1 MDYRSPNAGL
11 QRQVEELTE
20 ELASL
25 QAAPGEAE
33 LAVPEDS
40 ELAKLRREARR
51 VEARA
56 EKHRKRERVR
66 ELTPR
71 ERVHFARMHGSG
83 VLGLVL
89 SAFLTLYLL
98 VMAFLGAAF
107 EDTAVYV
114 AVTAGM
120 SAVASGTFVLVARRD
135 ARARRAG
142 RTAPDDFS
150 AGDSD

>member
-1 MDYRSPNAGL
+1 MDYRSPVASL
-11 QRQVEELTE
+11 QRQVEELSE

-25 QAAPGEAE
+25 EAAPGEAE

-40 ELAKLRREARR
+40 ELAKLRREAKR

-56 EKHRKRERVR
+56 AKHRKQERLR

-89 SAFLTLYLL
+89 SAFLTLYLV
-98 VMAFLGAAF
+98 VMAFLGAPF
-107 EDTAVYV
+107 EDTAIYM

-120 SAVASGTFVLVARRD
+120 SAVAGGTLVLVARHD
-135 ARARRAG
+135 ARARRTG
-142 RTAPDDFS
+142 RRAPDDFS
-150 AGDSD
+150 SGDSD